1 LRIYRPHLGVDY
13 AAPTGTPVEATCN
26 GKIIFIGWKGGYGK
40 CIIIRHNHIYT
51 SFYGHL
57 SRLAKGMKRGKK
69 VKQGQVIGYV
79 GSTGLSTGPH
89 LDYRLKKRGEFI
101 NPLKFNSPRVRS
113 VNNALLPQFEKNK
126 WQMLV
131 GLEQLG
137 EGLMLVKA
145 NVSQ

>member
-1 LRIYRPHLGVDY
+1 
-13 AAPTGTPVEATCN
+13 
-26 GKIIFIGWKGGYGK
+26 
-40 CIIIRHNHIYT
+40 
-51 SFYGHL
+51 
-57 SRLAKGMKRGKK
+57 MKRGKK